1 MIDIQISWKNCFNS
15 SCDTSFFSRCVLM
28 KIVLLVIS
36 FFMQIDLKMSDLLY
50 YRQSVF
56 IVFILLATYQLP
68 VLLVKP
74 SSGVGKFPLI
84 FWKLPLISFIECIPY
99 LAEPSSRVSKVAS
112 VFWQLPYCRGM
123 RVRSLSIASMKDI
136 DCKILV
142 TANFTVYLQFLK
154 LCQNDQVIS
163 FGTNRKVKFHCL
175 KMIFALK
182 V

>member
-1 MIDIQISWKNCFNS
+1 
-15 SCDTSFFSRCVLM
+15 
-28 KIVLLVIS
+28 
-36 FFMQIDLKMSDLLY
+36 MQIDLKMSDLLY

-74 SSGVGKFPLI
+74 SSGVEKFPLI
-84 FWKLPLISFIECIPY
+84 FWKLPLLSFIECIPY

-112 VFWQLPYCRGM
+112 IFWQLPYCRGT
-123 RVRSLSIASMKDI
+123 RVKSLSIASMKDI

-142 TANFTVYLQFLK
+142 TANFTVYLQFSK

-163 FGTNRKVKFHCL
+163 FGTNRKVFENDFCTESLKFLL
-175 KMIFALK
+175 KRFVLDNGIYLWQRNISSNFNNAI
-182 V
+182 VCIY